1 MPRRGSRTCAL
12 LLGVLLAALLGAV
25 HASIASADFATQ
37 CAAPDRT
44 VAAGDLTITVAAGE
58 TVLVASG
65 FTGGVDA
72 LPVGGTLC
80 VGPGA
85 TLSAGY
91 LNNAAGALVVA
102 AGGAV
107 TMPSVVVAAGFSL
120 ELEGSG
126 TFQGLGVNG
135 AADIH
140 VAPGA
145 DLTIASDLSPAA
157 GAFVNEGSFTVEG
170 AMNFNAAVS
179 FDNAGTLSVAGAATV
194 SGSLTTSGQATFSA
208 GVTVN
213 SAGSLVNSC
222 VVDAQGDLINDGTG
236 SSNAGLVLV
245 GGDFR
250 NNGSWQQSHEGV
262 TSAVGLVDDGS
273 VGGFGSYRFSGTTSV
288 QGSWVGASAA
298 DPIRVQTVAPGGQV
312 FDVETG
318 TIANVV
324 RTTVDIL
331 EPACAASPAAWADVE
346 ASKTGPAT
354 VLEGGTVSYSITVRN
369 TGAQDA
375 VDVVV
380 SDPVP
385 TGLALDPA
393 STTGTLTGGVLTW
406 QLGTVSVG
414 QVVTLGYAG
423 TVSAPAGST
432 LVNVV
437 RSTSSTP
444 DPVLANNDG
453 SADAS
458 QVSTAVLAAPP
469 PPNQPPVADDLVRD
483 TTTRVL
489 VVGTVTASDPD
500 AGQQLSFTQAT
511 AATHGQLVLS
521 AGGGFAYVSDPDF
534 AGVDTFDFQ
543 VCDNASPTPACD
555 TGTVT
560 LNIRPR
566 ATDDVAVTFSGVPV
580 VVPVV
585 SNDTA
590 GAPLDPVV
598 VTQPT
603 NGSVVLDPA
612 TGEATYTPD
621 PGFTGTDTF
630 GYRICSPTEPT
641 FCDAASVLVDVIPPN
656 LPPTVDP
663 LTLATSSG
671 IPVTGTLVLADPDA
685 GDTVTAHGGIPPRSG
700 TASVTP
706 DGSTTYRPLAVFAGR
721 DYYGDIVCDDGVP
734 LLCTTGLVTVE
745 VRPLAVP
752 DAATT
757 AEGTAVDVD
766 IDANDQGAVGPA
778 TVTVGPA
785 HGTVTISGGTARYV
799 PDAGF
804 SGADAFD
811 YTICAAIAPDLCAT
825 TTVTLTVTA
834 IPPLPPAPGPEPAP
848 GTDDVLAVTGA
859 EAAPL
864 LLLGSA
870 LVLGGAVL
878 VLAVRRLRT

>member
-1 MPRRGSRTCAL
+1 MHAL
-12 LLGVLLAALLGAV
+12 LLGLLLAAVLGVV
-25 HASIASADFATQ
+25 HASTASTAFADFATQ

-44 VAAGDLTITVAAGE
+44 VTAGDLTITVAAGE

-72 LPVGGTLC
+72 LPAGGTLC
-80 VGPGA
+80 VAPGA
-85 TLSAGY
+85 TLSASY

-102 AGGAV
+102 TGGAV
-107 TMPSVVVAAGFSL
+107 TMPFVVVAAGFSL

-126 TFQGLGVNG
+126 TFEGLGVNG

-145 DLTIASDLSPAA
+145 DLTISSDLSPAA
-157 GAFVNEGSFTVEG
+157 GAFVNEGSFTVGG
-170 AMNFNAAVS
+170 AMNLNTAVS
-179 FDNAGTLSVAGAATV
+179 FDNTGILTVGGAATV
-194 SGSLTTSGQATFSA
+194 SGPLTTSGRATFSA

-213 SAGSLVNSC
+213 STGSLVNSC
-222 VVDAQGDLINDGTG
+222 VVEAQGDLVNNGSG

-245 GGDFR
+245 GGGFR
-250 NNGSWQQSHEGV
+250 NNGSWQQSQGGV

-298 DPIRVQTVAPGGQV
+298 DPIRVQTAAPSGQV

-318 TIANVV
+318 TIANVL
-324 RTTVDIL
+324 RTTVDVV
-331 EPACAASPAAWADVE
+331 EPACTAPPAPSADVE
-346 ASKTGPAT
+346 ATKTGPAT
-354 VLEGGTVSYSITVRN
+354 VVEGGTVTYSLTVRN
-369 TGAQDA
+369 NGVQDA
-375 VDVVV
+375 ADVVV

-385 TGLALDPA
+385 TGLILDPA
-393 STTGTLTGGVLTW
+393 STAGTLVGGVLTW

-414 QVVTLGYAG
+414 QVVTLTYSG

-437 RSTSSTP
+437 LSTSSTP
-444 DPVLANNDG
+444 DPAPTNNDG

-489 VVGTVTASDPD
+489 VVGTVTATDPD
-500 AGQQLSFTQAT
+500 PGQQLTFTLAT
-511 AATHGQLVLS
+511 AATHGRLVLS

-543 VCDNASPTPACD
+543 VCDNASPAPACD

-560 LNIRPR
+560 LNVRPR
-566 ATDDVAVTFSGVPV
+566 ATDDVAVTFSVTPV
-580 VVPVV
+580 VVPVL

-590 GAPLDPVV
+590 GAPLDPAV

-612 TGEATYTPD
+612 AGTATYTPA

-630 GYRICSPTEPT
+630 AYRICSPTEPT
-641 FCDAASVLVDVIPPN
+641 FCDTASVLVDVIPLN
-656 LPPTVDP
+656 LPPTVEP
-663 LTLATSSG
+663 LTLTTTSG
-671 IPVTGTLVLADPDA
+671 TPVTGTLVLADPDA

-700 TASVTP
+700 TASVAP

-745 VRPLAVP
+745 VRPVAEP

-778 TVTVGPA
+778 AVIVGPS
-785 HGTVTISGGTARYV
+785 HGSVTISDGTARYV

-804 SGADAFD
+804 SGTDTFD

-825 TTVTLTVTA
+825 TTVTITVTA
-834 IPPLPPAPGPEPAP
+834 APPLPPTPSPVPAP
-848 GTDDVLAVTGA
+848 GTEDVLAVTGA
-859 EAAPL
+859 EPAPL
-864 LLLGSA
+864 LVLGSV
-870 LVLGGAVL
+870 LVLGGALL
-878 VLAVRRLRT
+878 VRTVRRLGN